1 MEFKQK
7 AKCFCHRYGTHAKGM
22 VAMLKA
28 WWPSKSM
35 EAVIMEA
42 KAMDAMQ
49 KAREKKELLQIFS
62 LAKAA
67 KHCDIY
73 AAHVP

>member
-1 MEFKQK
+1 MMAWSLNKRLSVF
-7 AKCFCHRYGTHAKGM
+7 AIGM
-22 VAMLKA
+22 VPMPKV